1 MLFCIIWE
9 NDMIDREVLRSD
21 LLSLEPKDFY
31 MKHIIKSHNWYF
43 SDYLCFK
50 QDEIVD
56 KMDSFK
62 EIVSSKLS
70 INFHNVQIVG
80 SAKVGYSLS
89 PSKLFSP
96 FHDECPDKQSSD
108 IDIAIISEH
117 LFKRFWDELRQ
128 AKKIWYKQTYY
139 NHLTKSIFRGYING
153 KDLMQ
158 VDGMRDEWE
167 RLISPIDMAL
177 QDTLGFV
184 HPITYRVYRSW
195 EDLEEYQL
203 IGIIKA
209 KRYLED
215 H

>member
-1 MLFCIIWE
+1 MA
-9 NDMIDREVLRSD
+9 DQEVLRED

-31 MKHIIKSHNWYF
+31 MKHIVKSHNWYF
-43 SDYLCFK
+43 SDYLRFS

-56 KMDSFK
+56 KMDYFK
-62 EIVSSKLS
+62 EIVSTMLS
-70 INFHNVQIVG
+70 VNFHNVQIVG

-96 FHDECPDKQSSD
+96 FHDECPDKPSSD
-108 IDIAIISEH
+108 IDIAIISEQ
-117 LFKRFWDELRQ
+117 LYKKFWDELRQ
-128 AKKIWYKQTYY
+128 AKKIRYKQAYY
-139 NHLTKSIFRGYING
+139 NHLTESIFRGYINE
-153 KDLMQ
+153 KDLMK
-158 VDGMRDEWE
+158 VDGMCDEWE
-167 RLISPIDMAL
+167 SLIRPINVVL

-203 IGIIKA
+203 IGISKA
-209 KRYLED
+209 RKYLEE

>member
-1 MLFCIIWE
+1 MTDQDMLR
-9 NDMIDREVLRSD
+9 ND
-21 LLSLEPKDFY
+21 LLSLSPKDFY

-43 SDYLCFK
+43 SDYLCFT

-56 KMDSFK
+56 KMDFFK
-62 EIVSSKLS
+62 EIVSTKLS

-117 LFKRFWDELRQ
+117 LYKKFWDKFRQ
-128 AKKIWYKQTYY
+128 VKKIRYKQPYY
-139 NHLTKSIFRGYING
+139 NNLTQSIFRGYINE

-158 VDGMRDEWE
+158 VDGMCDEWAS
-167 RLISPIDMAL
+167 LIRPINMAL
-177 QDTLGFV
+177 QDALGFV

-195 EDLEEYQL
+195 EDLEEYQI
-203 IGIIKA
+203 IGIAKA
-209 KRYLED
+209 KKYLEE

>member
-1 MLFCIIWE
+1 MADQEAL
-9 NDMIDREVLRSD
+9 RED

-31 MKHIIKSHNWYF
+31 MKHIVKSHNWYF
-43 SDYLCFK
+43 SDYLCFS

-56 KMDSFK
+56 KMDYFK
-62 EIVSSKLS
+62 EIVSTKLNV
-70 INFHNVQIVG
+70 NFHNVQIVG

-96 FHDECPDKQSSD
+96 FHDECPDKPSSD
-108 IDIAIISEH
+108 IDIAIISEQ
-117 LFKRFWDELRQ
+117 LYKKFWDELRQ
-128 AKKIWYKQTYY
+128 AKKIRYKQAYY
-139 NHLTKSIFRGYING
+139 NHLTESIFRGYINE
-153 KDLMQ
+153 KDLLKI
-158 VDGMRDEWE
+158 DGMCDEWE
-167 RLISPIDMAL
+167 SLIRPINVVL

-203 IGIIKA
+203 IGISKA
-209 KRYLED
+209 KKYLEE

>member
-1 MLFCIIWE
+1 MA
-9 NDMIDREVLRSD
+9 DQEVLRED

-31 MKHIIKSHNWYF
+31 MKHIVKSHNWYF
-43 SDYLCFK
+43 SDYLRFS

-56 KMDSFK
+56 KLDYFK
-62 EIVSSKLS
+62 EIVSTMLS
-70 INFHNVQIVG
+70 VNFHNVQIVG

-96 FHDECPDKQSSD
+96 FHDECPDKPSSD
-108 IDIAIISEH
+108 IDIAIISEQ
-117 LFKRFWDELRQ
+117 LYKKFWDELRQ
-128 AKKIWYKQTYY
+128 AKKIRYKQAYY
-139 NHLTKSIFRGYING
+139 NHLTESIFRGYINE
-153 KDLMQ
+153 KDLMK
-158 VDGMRDEWE
+158 VDGMCDEWE
-167 RLISPIDMAL
+167 SLIRPINVVL

-203 IGIIKA
+203 IGISKA
-209 KRYLED
+209 KKYLEE

>member
-1 MLFCIIWE
+1 MA
-9 NDMIDREVLRSD
+9 DQEVLRED

-31 MKHIIKSHNWYF
+31 MKHIVKSHNWYF
-43 SDYLCFK
+43 SDYLRFS

-56 KMDSFK
+56 KMDYFK
-62 EIVSSKLS
+62 EIVSTMLS
-70 INFHNVQIVG
+70 VNFHNVQIVG

-96 FHDECPDKQSSD
+96 FHDECPDKPSSD
-108 IDIAIISEH
+108 IDIAIISEQ
-117 LFKRFWDELRQ
+117 LYKKFWDELRQ
-128 AKKIWYKQTYY
+128 AKKIRYKQAYY
-139 NHLTKSIFRGYING
+139 NHLTESIFRGYINE
-153 KDLMQ
+153 KDLMK
-158 VDGMRDEWE
+158 VDGMCDEWE
-167 RLISPIDMAL
+167 SLIRPINVVL

-203 IGIIKA
+203 IGISKA
-209 KRYLED
+209 KKYLEE